1 MKFKSLSIKNW
12 RQFAEVSLDIHPRL
26 TVITGANGAGKTTLL
41 GVLTQHFGWS
51 RPLLATPI
59 QRSDGRLAYLTGA
72 ISGFLNWIR
81 GTSTDGFVSPE
92 KIGALVYEGGFES
105 PISVHPTGGVE
116 YGVSI
121 DHQQNVQGLN
131 IPSHR
136 ILSRYQTINS
146 IPTQGIG
153 AEHAFQHYYQEVMN
167 RYVNGGG
174 HSGVSPMFR
183 MKEALISMATFGEG
197 NRYVSGR
204 PDLLASYLGF
214 IDVLKKVLPKTL
226 GFQDLAIR
234 TPDILLVT
242 KSGSFLLDSVSGGIG
257 SIIDLTWQIYTYSY
271 GKDEFVVVIDEPE
284 NHLHPSMQK
293 DLLPNLLS
301 AFPRVQFIVATHS
314 PFIVTAVRDSSVN
327 VLVYRDLHPDVSLR
341 GIAPEKSVYSEKLD
355 HINKSASANEI
366 LRDVLGVDSTLP
378 TWAENELGQ
387 IIGRYKNEDM
397 TGDLIRKIEID
408 LAQAG
413 LSDFLPEAMVGLGRR
428 RRFD

>member
-1 MKFKSLSIKNW
+1 
-12 RQFAEVSLDIHPRL
+12 
-26 TVITGANGAGKTTLL
+26 
-41 GVLTQHFGWS
+41 
-51 RPLLATPI
+51 
-59 QRSDGRLAYLTGA
+59 
-72 ISGFLNWIR
+72 
-81 GTSTDGFVSPE
+81 
-92 KIGALVYEGGFES
+92 
-105 PISVHPTGGVE
+105 
-116 YGVSI
+116 
-121 DHQQNVQGLN
+121 
-131 IPSHR
+131 
-136 ILSRYQTINS
+136 
-146 IPTQGIG
+146 
-153 AEHAFQHYYQEVMN
+153 
-167 RYVNGGG
+167 
-174 HSGVSPMFR
+174 
-183 MKEALISMATFGEG
+183 
-197 NRYVSGR
+197 
-204 PDLLASYLGF
+204 LLASYLGF